1 MKRIAVFL
9 ANGFEEIE
17 AITPIDIW
25 RRAGF
30 DVTTISIDNEN
41 VVTGSHQIKIVTDST
56 KGTLGNQTFDLYF
69 LPGGMPGARN
79 LAASTFVLEQLNEA
93 HKQGKHLAAIC
104 AAPLVFGQLGFLNGK
119 KATCFPGFESELTGA
134 QHTDSFVETDGN
146 ITTGKGAGAA
156 LAFALEIVT
165 LLESK
170 NLAAELKAKLQ
181 TP

>member
-30 DVTTISIDNEN
+30 EVTTISIEIETI
-41 VVTGSHQIKIVTDST
+41 VTGSHQIKIVADKT
-56 KGTLGNQTFDLYF
+56 KESLGNQTFDLYF

-79 LAASTFVLEQLNEA
+79 LAASKFVSEQLKKA
-93 HKQGKHLAAIC
+93 HQQNKHLAAIC
-104 AAPLVFGQLGFLNGK
+104 AAPLVLGQLGLLQGK

-134 QHTDSFVETDGN
+134 QHTGTFIQTDGN

-156 LAFALEIVT
+156 LAFALEVVATIGSVQ
-165 LLESK
+165 
-170 NLAAELKAKLQ
+170 LATELKAKLQ

>member
-1 MKRIAVFL
+1 MKQIAVFL

-17 AITPIDIW
+17 AITPIDVW

-30 DVTTISIDNEN
+30 EVTTISIEDEN
-41 VVTGSHQIKIVTDST
+41 IVTGSHQISIVADTT
-56 KGTLGNQTFDLYF
+56 KKDFETKEFDLYF

-79 LAASTFVLEQLNEA
+79 LAASTFVSEQLKQA
-93 HKQGKHLAAIC
+93 HQQGKHLAAIC
-104 AAPLVFGQLGFLNGK
+104 AAPLVLGQLGLLQGK

-134 QHTDSFVETDGN
+134 QHTGAFTQTDGN

-156 LAFALEIVT
+156 LAFALEVVAT
-165 LLESK
+165 LKSVQQ
-170 NLAAELKAKLQ
+170 ATELKAKLQ